1 MCVAEVLQAFIGI
14 IQKMVSGVLKIVHTS
29 EFYIKNARRYL
40 LESTAG
46 CFCVQGYSDFWKA
59 GNGWCHCYKEA
70 YACSTKIYLFENIPE
85 LKRWD

>member
-40 LESTAG
+40 LAG
-46 CFCVQGYSDFWKA
+46 S
-59 GNGWCHCYKEA
+59 GWVFL
-70 YACSTKIYLFENIPE
+70 CSGVFRLLEGWQW
-85 LKRWD
+85 LVSLS

>member
-1 MCVAEVLQAFIGI
+1 MSEVKEISLNEVIG
-14 IQKMVSGVLKIVHTS
+14 G
-29 EFYIKNARRYL
+29 
-40 LESTAG
+40 
-46 CFCVQGYSDFWKA
+46 GYSDFWKA